1 MHSPY
6 LTEVMNYPVK
16 QNFQAK
22 VPELSKTQSQL
33 YDEVTHMFNACCVC
47 YKYNITR
54 LYKLINNTI
63 DGPCVFGV
71 V

>member
-1 MHSPY
+1 
-6 LTEVMNYPVK
+6 MNYPVK

-33 YDEVTHMFNACCVC
+33 YDEVTLIFNACCVC

-63 DGPCVFGV
+63 NGPCVFGGV
-71 V
+71 